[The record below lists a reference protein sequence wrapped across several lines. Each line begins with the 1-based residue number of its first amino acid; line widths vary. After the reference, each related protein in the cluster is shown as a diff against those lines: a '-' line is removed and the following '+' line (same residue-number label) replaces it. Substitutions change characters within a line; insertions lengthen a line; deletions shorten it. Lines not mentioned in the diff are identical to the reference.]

1 VGRTIL
7 VKRITLFAVFYHTHV
22 RLKGDEN
29 MMPPEP
35 PIVNPNPLDF
45 GPLPQGRSKTFQ
57 VLISNPSQKTL
68 IWHADSGE
76 TSWLTLDK
84 SIGTIPPGKQQPVN
98 VMADTGSL
106 ASGDYAATLTFTSEG
121 DNSSASV
128 KVPITLTIP
137 DVLPPA
143 VGLSFSLFLA
153 SSKTLP
159 LALTNRDNQI
169 VNWTADTGG
178 TNWLTLDRNKGTL
191 QPHEVQTLY
200 VTANSSSFLAF
211 GDYPATLTFS
221 SEAGGNKSADASL
234 PVELHISLKPF
245 SDDGPKAPIVTNLSR
260 FDFNIQ
266 QVSGNLVITNPD
278 DNPQVNWTMDTGG
291 VNWVTLSPNN
301 GSLQAGGQAT
311 INVTSNT
318 SLLSS
323 QAGNYRTDLRLTFT
337 FDTAIDPTK
346 VGHEPTSTL
355 VPLTMTVP

>member
-1 VGRTIL
+1 
-7 VKRITLFAVFYHTHV
+7 
-22 RLKGDEN
+22 
-29 MMPPEP
+29 MMPPQP
-35 PIVNPNPLDF
+35 PTVNPNPLDF
-45 GPLPQGRSKTFQ
+45 GLLPQGRSKTFQ

-84 SIGTIPPGKQQPVN
+84 SIGNIPPGEQQPVN

-106 ASGDYAATLTFTSEG
+106 ALGDYAATLTFTSEG

-200 VTANSSSFLAF
+200 VTANSSSFSTF
-211 GDYPATLTFS
+211 GDYAATLTFS

-245 SDDGPKAPIVTNLSR
+245 SDDGPHSGVVVAGQPIADETVHGKSAISVQVTNPQE
-260 FDFNIQ
+260 NG
-266 QVSGNLVITNPD
+266 QVK
-278 DNPQVNWTMDTGG
+278 WTMSTGG
-291 VNWVTLSPNN
+291 VNWVTVDPSA
-301 GSLQAGGQAT
+301 GILQGGGQTTVVAT
-311 INVTSNT
+311 TDKRN
-318 SLLSS
+318 LKK
-323 QAGNYRTDLRLTFT
+323 AGNYRTDLLLSFT

-346 VGHEPTSTL
+346 AGREPTS
-355 VPLTMTVP
+355 VPIPIELTVP

>member
-1 VGRTIL
+1 
-7 VKRITLFAVFYHTHV
+7 
-22 RLKGDEN
+22 

-35 PIVNPNPLDF
+35 LIVNPNPLDF

-68 IWHADSGE
+68 IWHADSDE

-84 SIGTIPPGKQQPVN
+84 SIGNIPPGEQQPVS
-98 VMADTGSL
+98 VKADTGSL
-106 ASGDYAATLTFTSEG
+106 ASGNYAATLTFTSEG

-200 VTANSSSFLAF
+200 VTANSSSLQL
-211 GDYPATLTFS
+211 GDYAATLTFS
-221 SEAGGNKSADASL
+221 SEAGGMQSADARL
-234 PVELHISLKPF
+234 PVELHISLKPY
-245 SDDGPKAPIVTNLSR
+245 SDDGPHSPVLGVGQPIADKAVPGKNTISLQVTNPQE
-260 FDFNIQ
+260 NG
-266 QVSGNLVITNPD
+266 QVK
-278 DNPQVNWTMDTGG
+278 WTMSTGG
-291 VNWVTLSPNN
+291 VNWVTVEP
-301 GSLQAGGQAT
+301 GAGILQGGGQAT
-311 INVTSNT
+311 VVATT
-318 SLLSS
+318 DKRGLP
-323 QAGNYRTDLRLTFT
+323 AGDYRTDLILTFA
-337 FDTAIDPTK
+337 FDTDVDPTK
-346 VGHEPTSTL
+346 VGREPTS
-355 VPLTMTVP
+355 VPIPIELTVP

>member
-106 ASGDYAATLTFTSEG
+106 ASGNYAATLTFTSEE

-137 DVLPPA
+137 DILPPA

-178 TNWLTLDRNKGTL
+178 TNWLTLDRNSGTL
-191 QPHEVQTLY
+191 QPHEVQTLH
-200 VTANSSSFLAF
+200 VTANSSPLQL
-211 GDYPATLTFS
+211 GDYAATLTFS
-221 SEAGGNKSADASL
+221 SEAGGIKSADAQL
-234 PVELHISLKPF
+234 PVELHISPEPF
-245 SDDGPKAPIVTNLSR
+245 SDSGPKAALVSQNFNPRQQDEQNGKNTISVQVTNPQK
-260 FDFNIQ
+260 NG
-266 QVSGNLVITNPD
+266 QVK
-278 DNPQVNWTMDTGG
+278 WTMSTGG
-291 VNWVTLSPNN
+291 VNWVTVDPGAGILQGGRQTTVVATTDKSR
-301 GSLQAGGQAT
+301 LQAGD
-311 INVTSNT
+311 
-318 SLLSS
+318 
-323 QAGNYRTDLRLTFT
+323 YRTDLLLTFT
-337 FDTAIDPTK
+337 FDTTVDPTK
-346 VGHEPTSTL
+346 KGLEPTS
-355 VPLTMTVP
+355 VPIPIELTVP